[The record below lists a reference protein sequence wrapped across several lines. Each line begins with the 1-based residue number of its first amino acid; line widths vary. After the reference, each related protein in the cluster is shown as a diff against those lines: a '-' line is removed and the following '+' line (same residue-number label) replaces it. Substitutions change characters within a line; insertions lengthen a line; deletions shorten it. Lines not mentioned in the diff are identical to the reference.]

1 MVGREGL
8 KDPEASVY
16 VTSREAAHLA
26 VCSLPA
32 SPSEGQG

>member
-16 VTSREAAHLA
+16 VTSRKAAHLA
-26 VCSLPA
+26 LSVFTS
-32 SPSEGQG
+32 SITQ